1 MSKKDLNTEQKIKE
15 AARKVFLQKGFA
27 AARTRD
33 IAEEA
38 GINLALLNYYFRSK
52 EKLFNQIMEESLQ
65 MLFSTIF
72 PMLSNP
78 DISLRDK
85 IPFFVDQYTTV
96 LISNPELPTFILTE
110 IRNNPD
116 HLMNIMGGGKA
127 MNLSV
132 LQSQIEEGI
141 AKGEVIHI
149 SPWNF
154 LLNIVSLVV
163 LPFMARPMV
172 KRLGGMTDA
181 QFEALVSERKASIV
195 EMLINYTFTEKGRE

>member
-141 AKGEVIHI
+141 TKGEVIHI

-163 LPFMARPMV
+163 FPFVARPMV
-172 KRLGGMTDA
+172 KRLGGKSDT
-181 QFEALVSERKASIV
+181 QFEALVSERKASII

>member
-1 MSKKDLNTEQKIKE
+1 M
-15 AARKVFLQKGFA
+15 FLQKGFA

-141 AKGEVIHI
+141 TKGEVIHI

-163 LPFMARPMV
+163 FPFVARPMV
-172 KRLGGMTDA
+172 KRLGGKSDT
-181 QFEALVSERKASIV
+181 QFEALVSERKASII